1 MFDENYF
8 NDELQACEFCGMNL
22 DVFDDHKPECPVN
35 FIPRETI
42 TGSKTYKLVIKSEAQ
57 NKVIATD
64 NDATFSELDYYY
76 QYSTTQALIENN
88 YYTITI
94 TNTTDNAIIFKD
106 KMYCSDQTLSDYEI
120 SNGVYIEQSTG
131 DNNFVYY
138 G

>member
-1 MFDENYF
+1 MQILTTNGSRFI
-8 NDELQACEFCGMNL
+8 
-22 DVFDDHKPECPVN
+22 N

-42 TGSKTYKLVIKSEAQ
+42 NGVKTYKLVIKSEAQ

-76 QYSTTQALIENN
+76 QYSTTQALVENQ

-131 DNNFVYY
+131 DNQFIYY

>member
-1 MFDENYF
+1 MQINPTLGVKYI
-8 NDELQACEFCGMNL
+8 
-22 DVFDDHKPECPVN
+22 N

-42 TGSKTYKLVIKSEAQ
+42 IPDPNMVKTYKIDIKSEAQ
-57 NKVIATD
+57 NKIIFTDTNMVI
-64 NDATFSELDYYY
+64 FELDYYY
-76 QYSTTQALIENN
+76 QYTFLEDFQQPTILKENN

-94 TNTTDNAIIFKD
+94 TNTTDNTIIFKD

-131 DNNFVYY
+131 DNQFIYY